1 MIDKTIVTRL
11 EMIFGEGLWLIG
23 QCQGVRILCH
33 MNYLAW
39 YKKGE
44 ITPFYINRQKEITTK
59 YAIFVNEN
67 TYLSGI
73 C

>member
-1 MIDKTIVTRL
+1 MIDKTIVTRS
-11 EMIFGEGLWLIG
+11 EMIWETDYG
-23 QCQGVRILCH
+23 QCQGIHILCH
-33 MNYLAW
+33 MNYLTW

>member
-1 MIDKTIVTRL
+1 MVDWSTSRDTHFMSLKPTIQLDT
-11 EMIFGEGLWLIG
+11 
-23 QCQGVRILCH
+23 
-33 MNYLAW
+33 
-39 YKKGE
+39 KKGE